1 MTGREIK
8 KAIMIYKRFM
18 AEGYLN
24 LRKKRVREGLKGL
37 RGLRGLIS
45 SKGLPAVAKRR
56 RVCLTENSEEH

>member
-1 MTGREIK
+1 
-8 KAIMIYKRFM
+8 MIYKRFM